1 MLAPAW
7 CIWPLPEVTARD
19 GIRLLAFHMPLFSKF
34 SPFKKTKTQTCTLE
48 RVSSAISTS
57 SADLIAYMHR
67 TEKARSIP
75 RSLDP
80 TSTLFCDHFQPWKSR
95 VEAVSSADSAN
106 FCAAWLHARENGTPP
121 YALWVHTAHFMG
133 RCFSQWTIKNFLK
146 SRPLSFRLF
155 CKIWTARSFQCFTLT
170 TFRASLCMSM
180 CHEMQNRPMV
190 GAQYDGTALL
200 CRNLPFFASPKGALS
215 SQGHLALE
223 EAKNSPAEDLWHD
236 NLSQDLSILKGW
248 ELQAMSPQSSI
259 AHNPLV
265 EQHLPHCFGLALA
278 RVSPS
283 VQVTVLHNSWVRRFW
298 NGRNGKERTWANEET
313 LSTLV
318 EIPVQSPGSFL
329 PFGFQKVALELS
341 IKLYLNHDYTSPSWY
356 YCRPAAPSSKDFLEY
371 YRPGDEAAMS
381 RCRTIISILH
391 YSRHCCSL
399 FSAMQL
405 LCTS

>member
-1 MLAPAW
+1 
-7 CIWPLPEVTARD
+7 
-19 GIRLLAFHMPLFSKF
+19 
-34 SPFKKTKTQTCTLE
+34 
-48 RVSSAISTS
+48 
-57 SADLIAYMHR
+57 MHR

-215 SQGHLALE
+215 SQGHL
-223 EAKNSPAEDLWHD
+223 
-236 NLSQDLSILKGW
+236 LSLGGSK
-248 ELQAMSPQSSI
+248 ELA
-259 AHNPLV
+259 
-265 EQHLPHCFGLALA
+265 C
-278 RVSPS
+278 RRS
-283 VQVTVLHNSWVRRFW
+283 V
-298 NGRNGKERTWANEET
+298 A
-313 LSTLV
+313 
-318 EIPVQSPGSFL
+318 
-329 PFGFQKVALELS
+329 
-341 IKLYLNHDYTSPSWY
+341 
-356 YCRPAAPSSKDFLEY
+356 
-371 YRPGDEAAMS
+371 
-381 RCRTIISILH
+381 
-391 YSRHCCSL
+391 
-399 FSAMQL
+399 
-405 LCTS
+405 